1 MKIIEKGI
9 IIDRFTYSETSLI
22 VKIVTE
28 AHGVKSYLYLGGRK
42 KGNAAIQPCSIIQFS
57 SYQKNDSQMGKMTD
71 VSNYWPLHSIPFHPV
86 KSGLAF
92 FQAELLTYV
101 LHENVRDQP
110 LFDFLY
116 EELLFLDGEKELSM
130 YPIYWL
136 LTLTEHLGIQPQNN
150 GENCTFFDVENGI
163 LQSNQPKNLSYLTG
177 KEVLLLSGF
186 LTMSKET
193 LLQQQPSKQERS
205 VLFHQLMH
213 YLTFHIPNLRTLKS
227 ISVIQAIWE

>member
-22 VKIVTE
+22 VKIFTE

-42 KGNAAIQPCSIIQFS
+42 KKNAAVQPCSIVQFS
-57 SYQKNDSQMGKMTD
+57 SYQKNDNQLAKMTD
-71 VSNYWPLHSIPFHPV
+71 VSNINPLHSIPFHPV

-101 LHENVRDQP
+101 LHENVPDKT
-110 LFDFLY
+110 LFDFLC
-116 EELLFLDGEKELSM
+116 EELLFLDAEKEISM

-136 LTLTEHLGIQPQNN
+136 LELTIHLGIQPQKNS
-150 GENCTFFDVENGI
+150 EDCTYFDVENGI
-163 LQSNQPKNLSYLTG
+163 LQTTPPTNLTYLTG
-177 KEVLLLSGF
+177 KEILLLSRF
-186 LTMSKET
+186 LSLSKKS
-193 LLQQQPSKQERS
+193 LLEQHSSKQERS
-205 VLFHQLMH
+205 VIFQQLMH
-213 YLTFHIPNLRTLKS
+213 YLSFHIPNIRTLKS

>member
-22 VKIVTE
+22 VKIFTE

-42 KGNAAIQPCSIIQFS
+42 KKNAAVQPCSIIQFS
-57 SYQKNDSQMGKMTD
+57 SYQKNDNQLAKMTD
-71 VSNYWPLHSIPFHPV
+71 VFNINPLQSIPFHPV

-101 LHENVRDQP
+101 LHENVPDKP
-110 LFDFLY
+110 LFDFLC
-116 EELLFLDGEKELSM
+116 EELLFLDTEKEISM

-136 LTLTEHLGIQPQNN
+136 LELTIHLGIQPQKNS
-150 GENCTFFDVENGI
+150 EDCTYFDVENGI
-163 LQSNQPKNLSYLTG
+163 LQTTPPTNLSYLTG
-177 KEVLLLSGF
+177 KEVLLLSRF
-186 LTMSKET
+186 LSLSKKS
-193 LLQQQPSKQERS
+193 LLEQHSSKQERS
-205 VLFHQLMH
+205 VIFQQLMH
-213 YLTFHIPNLRTLKS
+213 YLSFHIPNLRTLKS

>member
-22 VKIVTE
+22 VKIFTE

-130 YPIYWL
+130 YPIYCCL
-136 LTLTEHLGIQPQNN
+136 LYT
-150 GENCTFFDVENGI
+150 
-163 LQSNQPKNLSYLTG
+163 S
-177 KEVLLLSGF
+177 
-186 LTMSKET
+186 
-193 LLQQQPSKQERS
+193 PSPRD
-205 VLFHQLMH
+205 
-213 YLTFHIPNLRTLKS
+213 
-227 ISVIQAIWE
+227 

>member
-1 MKIIEKGI
+1 
-9 IIDRFTYSETSLI
+9 
-22 VKIVTE
+22 
-28 AHGVKSYLYLGGRK
+28 
-42 KGNAAIQPCSIIQFS
+42 
-57 SYQKNDSQMGKMTD
+57 MGKMTD

-136 LTLTEHLGIQPQNN
+136 LKLTEHLGIQPQNN
-150 GENCTFFDVENGI
+150 GENCTYFDVENGI
-163 LQSNQPKNLSYLTG
+163 LQSNPPKNLTYLTG

-193 LLQQQPSKQERS
+193 LLQKQPSKQERS

-227 ISVIQAIWE
+227 ISVIQTIWE